1 MFAKKYSY
9 FLFHAGDNLHRVVL
23 CANQYATDHV
33 NGGGCLILFVFIFLH
48 FAQLSTFSQ
57 YSECVHWCCVQNLH
71 ILPRARQS
79 HWSSRRRM
87 LIFICLC
94 LWLFAVL
101 VFSVVKVCT
110 VCRVSTL
117 GCVQNLHTLPC
128 ARHPVQGNATDHLEG
143 TRLHRACTRAW
154 LANIYIRHAQVANW
168 RVICFWAPSMHR
180 GTSESRQL
188 VTGVLRDKR
197 DLKQPKIFYGN
208 NSFSINC

>member
-1 MFAKKYSY
+1 MFAKKYCY

-33 NGGGCLILFVFIFLH
+33 NGGGCLILFVFILLH

-117 GCVQNLHTLPC
+117 ALCTKFAHFAVCKAPC
-128 ARHPVQGNATDHLEG
+128 ARHTVHARQCHWSSGRDEIAP
-143 TRLHRACTRAW
+143 RLHQGLTGQHLYQACT
-154 LANIYIRHAQVANW
+154 
-168 RVICFWAPSMHR
+168 S
-180 GTSESRQL
+180 G
-188 VTGVLRDKR
+188 
-197 DLKQPKIFYGN
+197 
-208 NSFSINC
+208 